1 MHVVAYGEWIAMQGS
16 GRTPYLLENTGGV
29 YSCTCPAW
37 RNQSLAIEQRTCK
50 HLRKLRGDAAETE
63 RVGNA
68 LPVRKQEGDEDGDES
83 QGPPLLLAHVWEND
97 IDLAGWWMSEKLD
110 GVRAYWDGKRFISR
124 LGNEFHA
131 PDWFVDGLPESP
143 LDGELW
149 VERKAFQK
157 TVSIVRRQD
166 KSDHW
171 KQIRYVVFD
180 APAMTDPFEE
190 RLQFLADLLDGIGS
204 EFVSAHEQQ
213 RCKNLE
219 HLRAELER
227 IESLGGEGLMLRQP
241 GSKYEAGRSTTLL
254 KVKNFHDADG
264 VVVEYVA
271 GKGRHK
277 GRLGALVVK
286 MPDGTEFSVGTGFSD
301 KQRESPPPIGTTI
314 TYRYQELSTGGVPR
328 FPSFVRYRADAESG
342 DSAVKQ
348 PAASSP
354 AGASQAKAANTTVSA
369 KETPSTKTDTPATA
383 QRSKRYFEF
392 IEGNSSKFWEVAVNG
407 TDVTVRYGRIGSDGQ
422 TKTKSFGDESAAR
435 AHAQKLIEE
444 KMEKGYM
451 EKKSQG

>member
-1 MHVVAYGEWIAMQGS
+1 MPDLLDGESIEMQGS
-16 GRTPYLLENTGGV
+16 GKAPYILKNTGGV

-37 RNQSLAIEQRTCK
+37 RNQSLGIEQRTCK

-63 RVGNA
+63 RVGSA
-68 LPVRKQEGDEDGDES
+68 LPARKTESDEEGDES
-83 QGPPLLLAHVWEND
+83 KGPPLLLAHVWEND

-131 PDWFVDGLPESP
+131 PDWFITGLPETP

-180 APAMTDPFEE
+180 APAMSEPFEE
-190 RLQFLADLLDGIGS
+190 RLKFLADCLRTVGS
-204 EFVSAHEQQ
+204 EFVSPHEQQ

-219 HLRAELER
+219 HLRTELER
-227 IESLGGEGLMLRQP
+227 VEALGGEGLMLRQP
-241 GSKYEAGRSTTLL
+241 GSKYEAGRSTSLL
-254 KVKNFHDADG
+254 KVKNFHDAEG
-264 VVVEYVA
+264 VVIDHVA

-277 GRLGALVVK
+277 GRLGALVVQ

-301 KQRESPPPIGTTI
+301 KQRETPPPIGSTI
-314 TYRYQELSTGGVPR
+314 TYRFQELSTGGVPR
-328 FPSFVRYRADAESG
+328 FPSFVRYRADAET
-342 DSAVKQ
+342 
-348 PAASSP
+348 SP
-354 AGASQAKAANTTVSA
+354 PA
-369 KETPSTKTDTPATA
+369 KETTAAKPASASTMKTAVTSAAPKKAPATKA
-383 QRSKRYFEF
+383 ASPSAAGEAETRYFEF
-392 IEGNSSKFWEVAVNG
+392 VEGSSSKFWEISVNG
-407 TDVTVRYGRIGSDGQ
+407 TDVTVRYGRIGADGQ
-422 TKTKSFGDESAAR
+422 SKTKSFGDESAAQ
-435 AHAQKLIEE
+435 AHAEKLIEE
-444 KMEKGYM
+444 KTEKGYE
-451 EKKSQG
+451 EKAR

>member
-1 MHVVAYGEWIAMQGS
+1 MPDLADGESVEMQGS
-16 GRTPYLLENTGGV
+16 GRTPYVLKNTGGV

-37 RNQSLAIEQRTCK
+37 RNQSLAIEKRTCK

-68 LPVRKQEGDEDGDES
+68 LPVRKNEEGEEGDEN

-97 IDLAGWWMSEKLD
+97 VDLAGWWMSEKLD

-131 PDWFVDGLPESP
+131 PDWFLRGLPKTP

-180 APAMTDPFEE
+180 APTRSDLFEE
-190 RLQFLADLLDGIGS
+190 RLKFLAECLAGAGS
-204 EFVSAHEQQ
+204 EFVLPHEQQ

-227 IESLGGEGLMLRQP
+227 IEGLGGEGLMLRQP

-254 KVKNFHDADG
+254 KVKNFHDADAE
-264 VVVEYVA
+264 VLEHVA

-277 GRLGALVVK
+277 GRLGALVVR

-301 KQRESPPPIGTTI
+301 KQRESPPPIGSTI

-328 FPSFVRYRADAESG
+328 FPSFVRHRADATATSG
-342 DSAVKQ
+342 STANSARGKSASQ
-348 PAASSP
+348 PSGKPAMTSEPAKKTPVPAPASSP
-354 AGASQAKAANTTVSA
+354 AAGIGT
-369 KETPSTKTDTPATA
+369 
-383 QRSKRYFEF
+383 KRYFEF
-392 IEGNSSKFWEVAVNG
+392 VEGNSSKFWEISVAG
-407 TDVTVRYGRIGSDGQ
+407 TDITVRFGRIGSNGQ
-422 TKTKSFGDESAAR
+422 TKTKSFSDEAAAR
-435 AHAQKLIEE
+435 KHADDLIEE
-444 KMEKGYM
+444 KTGKGYS
-451 EKKSQG
+451 EK